1 VKKNFLHFSFKKLMC
16 IYYVYTGTH
25 RLRKLGAQFST
36 MKNSSST
43 LEHKISHGVMEA
55 KTTAMEAY
63 LGAME
68 TFPGAM

>member
-1 VKKNFLHFSFKKLMC
+1 M
-16 IYYVYTGTH
+16 
-25 RLRKLGAQFST
+25 

-43 LEHKISHGVMEA
+43 LEYKISHGVMEA
-55 KTTAMEAY
+55 NTTAMEAY